1 MIAYLK
7 GRIVLLESGTS
18 AASGQMAVLD
28 VHGVG
33 YRVRVPTG
41 LYASLKG
48 RVARPEA
55 VDGPEAAGGGEV
67 ALHVYSHAKDG
78 DVALFGF
85 ASAFERRVFERLL
98 RVSGVGPSLALAIL
112 SAHRAGDLIA
122 ALASGDGS
130 LLERVPRVGKKLA
143 SRILLELR
151 DKLDDL
157 RPEAA
162 GAGAVAGAVWSD
174 VASALVNMGYRASD
188 AEAACRAARERAG
201 ECSFEDAFRAALKKA
216 QGK

>member
-33 YRVRVPTG
+33 YRVRIPTG

-48 RVARPEA
+48 RVG
-55 VDGPEAAGGGEV
+55 GPEAAGGGEV

-98 RVSGVGPSLALAIL
+98 RVSGVGPALALAIL
-112 SAHRAGDLIA
+112 SAHRAEDLIA
-122 ALASGDGS
+122 ALASGDGN

-157 RPEAA
+157 LPEAVGA
-162 GAGAVAGAVWSD
+162 GAGAGASSVWRD
-174 VASALVNMGYRASD
+174 VVSALVNMGYRASD
-188 AEAACRAARERAG
+188 AEVACRAAREHAG

>member
-33 YRVRVPTG
+33 YRVRIPTG

-48 RVARPEA
+48 RVARPE
-55 VDGPEAAGGGEV
+55 AGGGEV

-98 RVSGVGPSLALAIL
+98 RVSGVGPSFALAIL
-112 SAHRAGDLIA
+112 SAHRAEDLIA

-157 RPEAA
+157 LPEAA
-162 GAGAVAGAVWSD
+162 GAVAGAGAVWSD

-201 ECSFEDAFRAALKKA
+201 ECSFEDAFRAALKRA

>member
-7 GRIVLLESGTS
+7 GRVVSLESGTS
-18 AASGQMAVLD
+18 AASGQTAVLD

-33 YRVRVPTG
+33 YRVRITTG

-48 RVARPEA
+48 RA
-55 VDGPEAAGGGEV
+55 DGPGEAGGGEV
-67 ALHVYSHAKDG
+67 ALHVYSHATDG

-98 RVSGVGPSLALAIL
+98 RVSGVGPSLALAAL
-112 SAHRAGDLIA
+112 SAHRAEDLIA

-157 RPEAA
+157 LPEAA
-162 GAGAVAGAVWSD
+162 GAGEVAGAGAVWRD

-201 ECSFEDAFRAALKKA
+201 ECTFEDAFRAALKKA